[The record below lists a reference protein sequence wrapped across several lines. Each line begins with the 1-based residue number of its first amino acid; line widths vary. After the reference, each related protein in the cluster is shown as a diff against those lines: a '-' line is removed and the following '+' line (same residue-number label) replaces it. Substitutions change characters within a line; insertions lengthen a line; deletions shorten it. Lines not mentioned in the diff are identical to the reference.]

1 MRLASPLV
9 LAAGTHG
16 TLDEIGAH
24 VDLSRVG
31 AIVTKSITVEAREG
45 NPGVRVVPLRVGMLN
60 AVGLANPGL
69 DAFVRE
75 YGPRIARLETRVI
88 VSIAGTSIDEY
99 VELARAMERV
109 EGVDGV
115 ELNVSCPNVKGG
127 TEFGVDPEALGELVG
142 RVRRELVR
150 TRLLVKLSPIVLG
163 KVTIVDVAR
172 AAIEG
177 LGEAGGACARP
188 GADALTVGNT
198 VPAMWFD
205 LETGRPALRAG
216 TGGLSGAA
224 ILPIMLRLVHQV
236 HESAAREAGVDI
248 IGLGGVSSWRDAAQ
262 MLLAGA
268 SCVGVGTITLADLRS
283 VERIRRGLER
293 WARRT
298 AWGRAGPHASQS

>member
-1 MRLASPLV
+1 MGLASPLV

-16 TLDEIGAH
+16 ALDEIGAH

-69 DAFVRE
+69 EAFVRE
-75 YGPRIARLETRVI
+75 YGPRIAQVATRVI

-99 VELARAMERV
+99 VELARAMDGL
-109 EGVDGV
+109 EGVAGV

-127 TEFGVDPEALGELVG
+127 TEFGVDPEGLGELVG
-142 RVRRELVR
+142 RVRRELRR
-150 TRLLVKLSPIVLG
+150 TRLIVKLSPIVLG
-163 KVTIVDVAR
+163 RVTIVDVAR
-172 AAIEG
+172 AAIGG
-177 LGEAGGACARP
+177 LGEGGGPCGRP
-188 GADALTVGNT
+188 GCDALTVANT

-205 LETGRPALRAG
+205 LEEGRPALEAG
-216 TGGLSGAA
+216 TGGLSGPA
-224 ILPIMLRLVHQV
+224 ILPIVVRLVHLV
-236 HESAAREAGVDI
+236 HEGVAREAGVDI

-262 MLLAGA
+262 MMLGGA

-293 WARRT
+293 WMRRRPR
-298 AWGRAGPHASQS
+298 GKR